1 MQTDLQRCEW
11 LRQQGWTVE
20 GVAQLAG
27 ESVHWIER
35 QTPARE
41 QSAWLRVLDGMM
53 LWHGGPDQTFA
64 DYVRECNE
72 PVKPKQNERSLFD
85 D

>member
-35 QTPARE
+35 QTPDRE

-53 LWHGGPDQTFA
+53 LWHGGPDQAFA
-64 DYVRECNE
+64 DYVRECTE
-72 PVKPKQNERSLFD
+72 PVKPRAKERSLFED
-85 D
+85 